1 MDFYIVQHGQ
11 KMRGVLDPGLSELG
25 KIQAQMTGVYLRNA
39 DVSKIVSS
47 PLRRARETAQ
57 YIADALE
64 LNVSFDER
72 LQERMDWKGPT
83 SGLALEDFLEEWDKA
98 TTDRAYVPRVGT
110 SSIHAGERSQ
120 AVLDELVNQESHAPS
135 LIVTHGGVTIDLL
148 RTVFGEEALNRRNP
162 HLLTHGVPGCGITH
176 IRSIGGSYELV
187 SLAAVGHLQ
196 EQHRSDHKP
205 V

>member
-1 MDFYIVQHGQ
+1 
-11 KMRGVLDPGLSELG
+11 LG

-83 SGLALEDFLEEWDKA
+83 SGLALEDFLEE
-98 TTDRAYVPRVGT
+98 RVRRPR
-110 SSIHAGERSQ
+110 
-120 AVLDELVNQESHAPS
+120 
-135 LIVTHGGVTIDLL
+135 
-148 RTVFGEEALNRRNP
+148 
-162 HLLTHGVPGCGITH
+162 
-176 IRSIGGSYELV
+176 IGLMFRGLGPRQFMPV
-187 SLAAVGHLQ
+187 SDFRLFLMNL
-196 EQHRSDHKP
+196 
-205 V
+205 